1 MYKQRYL
8 NATKRD
14 SCYDSSE
21 LFGLNRCSDKLTDDI
36 SIIDLTIYELRIIR
50 ECRSMSA
57 VGHGKGSSLYTY
69 LVPKVT
75 IKEALKSDGTTLNKE
90 VLTTFVIEMA
100 EDSVYVIKLMK
111 ALWNIFRT
119 MAKHNTF
126 GFRANPVTHI
136 ELWVV
141 VQKSLMTNEDGLILC
156 PKLMDQHSCK
166 RC

>member
-75 IKEALKSDGTTLNKE
+75 IEEALKSDGTTLDKE
-90 VLTTFVIEMA
+90 TLTTFSLKMTEYRIYA
-100 EDSVYVIKLMK
+100 IKLMET
-111 ALWNIFRT
+111 LWNIFRA

-136 ELWVV
+136 ELWMI
-141 VQKSLMTNEDGLILC
+141 VQ
-156 PKLMDQHSCK
+156 
-166 RC
+166 